1 MREQE
6 TKHSTGLNVER
17 ALLVVALM
25 AAFFMGAYH
34 FAFAR
39 NQNSFG
45 STSTAVASTQ
55 SASSTGGPIGSSTD
69 GSIGGPTGG
78 PIDGSTDGSADG
90 CCGSGDGGAPVKGS
104 TKVANGVQTIN
115 VDTSQGVFNPNV
127 IKVKAGVPVVINFS
141 KSGGGCLSGVYMPD
155 FNVNEDLTSGGKT
168 VKLPAMKKG
177 TYTFYCQMRMVSA
190 QIVAE

>member
-1 MREQE
+1 MLEQE

-25 AAFFMGAYH
+25 AALFMGAYH
-34 FAFAR
+34 FAFVR

-55 SASSTGGPIGSSTD
+55 SASSTGGPIDGSTD
-69 GSIGGPTGG
+69 GSIGGQTGG
-78 PIDGSTDGSADG
+78 SIDGSTDG
-90 CCGSGDGGAPVKGS
+90 CCGSGDGGASVKGS

-141 KSGGGCLSGVYMPD
+141 KSDGGCLSGVYMPD